1 MKVQNRNRWQTIDDY
16 SYWYDSRYDY
26 NMYNNFNR
34 SFYRNNLYAYNSYY
48 PGMYNYNCF
57 NPSYY
62 GYGGYYA
69 PIYPV
74 VYYKNP
80 KVYTGVTGKSNLATY
95 LNSQYNNRNSIYY
108 KGGDNADNNFGNLM
122 RKVFT
127 PTADNN
133 SNSSFDRPARTSTS
147 TAAPSSSA
155 GGRSG
160 GYSSSGS
167 STSTSRP
174 PRN

>member
-1 MKVQNRNRWQTIDDY
+1 MERYQANNRDRYQENITYQDDRFLRMKVQNRNQWQTIDDY

-74 VYYKNP
+74 VYYKIP
-80 KVYTGVTGKSNLATY
+80 RCTLVLPEKATWP
-95 LNSQYNNRNSIYY
+95 LI
-108 KGGDNADNNFGNLM
+108 
-122 RKVFT
+122 
-127 PTADNN
+127 
-133 SNSSFDRPARTSTS
+133 
-147 TAAPSSSA
+147 
-155 GGRSG
+155 
-160 GYSSSGS
+160 
-167 STSTSRP
+167 
-174 PRN
+174 